1 MKNKAVFL
9 AGPTAGGKSAL
20 ALALAER
27 AGGVIINADS
37 MQVYREL
44 RVVTAR
50 PSPEEEA
57 RVPHRLYG
65 YRAAS
70 DVSSAAAW
78 SADATAALTE
88 AWAAGR
94 LPIVIG
100 GSGLY
105 LRTLLYGIA
114 PIPDV
119 PADLRQSVRSRMATE
134 GPEALHR
141 ELTKLDPETAVK
153 LTPGDRQ
160 RIARALEV
168 ALATGEPL
176 SAWQRRPPEGGL
188 LPGIDALLL
197 VLAPPRDV
205 LYERCDRR
213 LAQMMAEGGLAE
225 IRAFLAANPPPDVPL
240 RRALAVPEFSRHLA
254 GELGFDEALR
264 LAQTATRQYAKR
276 QMTWFRHQF
285 SDWPSGDE
293 QFLKRLLSEK
303 FPFIRF

>member
-27 AGGVIINADS
+27 ANGVIINADS

-44 RVVTAR
+44 RIVTAR
-50 PSPEEEA
+50 PSAAEEA
-57 RVPHRLYG
+57 RAPHRLYG

-70 DVSSAAAW
+70 DVSSAATW
-78 SADATAALTE
+78 SADATAALAV
-88 AWAAGR
+88 AWAAGQ
-94 LPIVIG
+94 LPIVVG

-119 PADLRQSVRSRMATE
+119 PPTVRQEVRSRMAEE
-134 GPEALHR
+134 GASALHR
-141 ELTKLDPETAVK
+141 QLQELDPETASRLK
-153 LTPGDRQ
+153 AGDRQ

-176 SAWQRRPPEGGL
+176 SAWQRRPLEGGI
-188 LPGIDALLL
+188 LPEIDACCL

-205 LYERCDRR
+205 LYARCDQR
-213 LAQMMAEGGLAE
+213 LEQMMAEGGLEE

-254 GELGFDEALR
+254 GELGHEEALT

>member
-20 ALALAER
+20 ALELAER

-44 RVVTAR
+44 RVITAR
-50 PSPEEEA
+50 PSAVEEA
-57 RVPHRLYG
+57 RAPHRLYG

-70 DVSSAAAW
+70 DICSAAAW
-78 SADATAALTE
+78 GADATAALAD
-88 AWAAGR
+88 AWAVGQ
-94 LPIVIG
+94 LPIVVG

-114 PIPDV
+114 PVPDIPAAV
-119 PADLRQSVRSRMATE
+119 RQEVRTRMAEE
-134 GPEALHR
+134 GPEAMHR
-141 ELTKLDPETAVK
+141 ELTRLDPESAARLK
-153 LTPGDRQ
+153 ISDRQ

-168 ALATGEPL
+168 AQATGEPL
-176 SAWQRRPPEGGL
+176 SAWQRRPLEGGI
-188 LPGIDALLL
+188 LPEIDALTL

-205 LYERCDRR
+205 LYARCDQR
-213 LAQMMAEGGLAE
+213 LEHMMTVGGLEE

-254 GELGFDEALR
+254 GELGFDEALT
-264 LAQTATRQYAKR
+264 LAKTATRQYAKR

-285 SDWPSGDE
+285 SDWPSGNE
-293 QFLKRLLSEK
+293 QFMKRLLSER

>member
-20 ALALAER
+20 ALELAER

-44 RVVTAR
+44 RVITAR

-57 RVPHRLYG
+57 RAPHRLYG

-70 DVSSAAAW
+70 DVSSAATW
-78 SADATAALTE
+78 STDATAALTD
-88 AWAAGR
+88 AWAAGQ
-94 LPIVIG
+94 LPIIVG

-114 PIPDV
+114 PVPDIP
-119 PADLRQSVRSRMATE
+119 AALRQEVRTRMAEE

-141 ELTKLDPETAVK
+141 ELTKLDPETAGRLK
-153 LTPGDRQ
+153 TGDRQ

-176 SAWQRRPPEGGL
+176 SAWQWRPLEGGI
-188 LPGIDALLL
+188 LPEIDALTL

-205 LYERCDRR
+205 LYACCDRR
-213 LAQMMAEGGLAE
+213 LEHMITEGGLEE
-225 IRAFLAANPPPDVPL
+225 IRALLALNLAPEAPIQ
-240 RRALAVPEFSRHLA
+240 RALAVPEFSRHLA
-254 GELGFDEALR
+254 GELDYVEALT
-264 LAQTATRQYAKR
+264 LAKTATRQYAKR
-276 QMTWFRHQF
+276 QLTWFRHQF
-285 SDWPSGDE
+285 SNWPSGDE
-293 QFLKRLLSEK
+293 QFMKRLLSEK